1 MDWINLLL
9 IALILAGILAWLL
22 IMLRKVPSGVRSG
35 EAEQLTMESLQAY
48 VTSAINEFT
57 NVNLLD
63 LGLAGEEFER
73 RRNVV
78 AELKSALKSCNS
90 GSLAD
95 KIYVKSFISDLLL
108 RGGAVTETNIDQLL
122 PFGQERLLTDADK
135 FDILLYAY
143 KKEHGMQALS
153 VMIENYGLA
162 ELKSIIEQGSTES
175 YLITTEEIRDMY
187 SREAPRLSFE
197 DKLQIVV
204 QRVYQQYKGF
214 GPIDELRDQ
223 TIDGVSGGVSGLPA
237 EMKELDHEVELMRTM
252 RDPDAGSGPRSCDS
266 IWIFYRGKSIRLAF
280 LGFGSEL
287 ELKRVCQNIY
297 RFGSP
302 GQLSEA
308 RAYMVNE
315 MQDGSRVVVVRP
327 PFAENWAFFVRKF
340 DLPNLSLE
348 RLLNAERIKG
358 AELPM
363 KMLDYLMKG
372 AQVTAVTGEQGSGKT
387 TLLMAMVKS
396 IYGTFN
402 LRIQELAFEL
412 HLRRLYPER
421 NTLAFRET
429 EKIGGQEGLDLQ
441 KKTDGTVN
449 ILGEVA
455 TDPVAAW
462 AVQMSQVAS
471 KFTVFSHHAKTLKDL
486 IWSLRNSLLK
496 TGTFQNERI
505 AEEQVASVIAFDVH
519 LEKQRDGTRYIER
532 VTECVTIEAD
542 QEVFAELVR
551 RLDAEQDETSVLKIW
566 ARANLDYYRRL
577 TGRSFEA
584 RNIIEFRDGAYVPV
598 HRPTPGTIER
608 MTVNMSREDAAE
620 FSDFLDRYW
629 GSESA

>member
-9 IALILAGILAWLL
+9 ICVILAGILLWLL
-22 IMLRKVPSGVRSG
+22 LMLRKNPMTQGAREL
-35 EAEQLTMESLQAY
+35 EAELFTIEALQSYA
-48 VTSAINEFT
+48 TAAINEFT
-57 NVNLLD
+57 NANLLD
-63 LGLAGEEFER
+63 LGLSAEEFER

-78 AELKSALKSCNS
+78 AELKSSLKMCNS

-95 KIYVKSFISDLLL
+95 KTYVKSFIADLLL
-108 RGGAVTETNIDQLL
+108 RGEVINESTIDRVL
-122 PFGQERLLTDADK
+122 PFGDERLLTDQDK
-135 FDILLYAY
+135 FDILLHAY
-143 KKEHGMQALS
+143 KLEHGMQGLS
-153 VMIENYGLA
+153 QLIEKHRLA
-162 ELKSIIEQGSTES
+162 ELKSIIENGETES
-175 YLITTEEIRDMY
+175 YIITPEEIRDIY
-187 SREAPRLSFE
+187 ALEAPRLSFD

-237 EMKELDHEVELMRTM
+237 NMQELEHEVELMRSM
-252 RDPDAGSGPRSCDS
+252 REKGPHGCDS

-280 LGFGSEL
+280 LGFGSDL

-297 RFGSP
+297 KFGSP

-308 RAYMVNE
+308 KAYMVNE

-327 PFAENWAFFVRKF
+327 PFSESWAFFVRKF

-348 RLLNAERIKG
+348 RLLASEQVKG

-429 EKIGGQEGLDLQ
+429 DKISGQEGLDLQ

-471 KFTVFSHHAKTLKDL
+471 KFTVFSHHAKTMKDL
-486 IWSLRNSLLK
+486 VWSLRNSLLK

-519 LEKQRDGTRYIER
+519 LEKERDGTRYIER
-532 VTECVTIEAD
+532 LTECVVLDPDEQGFAQLAGKLDGELDEAS
-542 QEVFAELVR
+542 AIK
-551 RLDAEQDETSVLKIW
+551 VL
-566 ARANLDYYRRL
+566 ARANLHYYRRL
-577 TGRSFEA
+577 TGRTFEA
-584 RNIIEFRDGAYVPV
+584 RNIIEFRDGRYVPV
-598 HRPTPGTIER
+598 HRPTSRKVELMAG
-608 MTVNMSREDAAE
+608 NMSREDAAD
-620 FSDFLDRYW
+620 FRAFLDRYW

>member
-1 MDWINLLL
+1 MHWMNVLL
-9 IALILAGILAWLL
+9 IGIILAGVLVWLL
-22 IMLRKVPSGVRSG
+22 LLLRKNPANQTQQTESDLVTI
-35 EAEQLTMESLQAY
+35 EALQSY
-48 VTSAINEFT
+48 VTMSINEFT
-57 NVNLLD
+57 NANLLD
-63 LGLAGEEFER
+63 LGLSAEEFER

-78 AELKSALKSCNS
+78 TELKSSLKMCNS
-90 GSLAD
+90 GSLSD
-95 KIYVKSFISDLLL
+95 KTYVKSFIADLLL
-108 RGGAVTETNIDQLL
+108 RGEIVNQWNIDRIL
-122 PFGQERLLTDADK
+122 PFEDEYALTDQDR
-135 FDILLYAY
+135 FDILLHCYRL
-143 KKEHGMQALS
+143 EHGMQGLTQL
-153 VMIENYGLA
+153 IEQYRLA
-162 ELKSIIEQGSTES
+162 ELKSIIENGETES
-175 YLITTEEIRDMY
+175 YIITAEEIRHIY
-187 SREAPRLSFE
+187 AEEAPRLSFE

-204 QRVYQQYKGF
+204 QRIYQQYKGF
-214 GPIDELRDQ
+214 GVIDELRDQ

-237 EMKELDHEVELMRTM
+237 DMQDMEQEVDWVRSM
-252 RDPDAGSGPRSCDS
+252 PDQAPKGCDS
-266 IWIFYRGKSIRLAF
+266 VWIFYRGKSIRLAF
-280 LGFGSEL
+280 LGFGSSL

-297 RFGSP
+297 KFGSP

-308 RAYMVNE
+308 KAYMVNE

-327 PFAENWAFFVRKF
+327 PFAESWAFFVRKF

-348 RLLNAERIKG
+348 RLLAADHVQNAD
-358 AELPM
+358 LPM

-429 EKIGGQEGLDLQ
+429 EHISGQEGLDLQ

-471 KFTVFSHHAKTLKDL
+471 KFTVFSHHAKTMKDL

-519 LEKQRDGTRYIER
+519 LEKERDGTRYIER
-532 VTECVTIEAD
+532 VTECIALDAD
-542 QEVFAELVR
+542 EDTFAELAQQ
-551 RLDAEQDETSVLKIW
+551 LDE
-566 ARANLDYYRRL
+566 NLDSATSIQLLARIQLSQYRQA
-577 TGRSFEA
+577 TGRTFEA
-584 RNIIEFRDGAYVPV
+584 RNIIEFRDGMYIPV
-598 HRPTPGTIER
+598 HRPTARKVEAMAG
-608 MTVNMSREDAAE
+608 NMSKQDAAD
-620 FSDFLDRYW
+620 FRAFLDRYW

>member
-1 MDWINLLL
+1 MEGINLLL
-9 IALILAGILAWLL
+9 IVVILIGIAAWLL
-22 IMLRKVPSGVRSG
+22 IMLRKVPGGTRSG
-35 EAEQLTMESLQAY
+35 EDELPTLETLQAY

-63 LGLAGEEFER
+63 LGLTGEEFER

-78 AELKSALKSCNS
+78 AELKSSLKACNS

-95 KIYVKSFISDLLL
+95 KMYVKSFISDLLL
-108 RGGAVTETNIDQLL
+108 RGGAVSEANIDHIL
-122 PFGQERLLTDADK
+122 PFGQERLLTDVDK
-135 FDILLYAY
+135 FDILLHVY
-143 KKEHGMQALS
+143 KQEHGMQALS
-153 VMIENYGLA
+153 MLIEQYDLA
-162 ELKSIIEQGSTES
+162 RLKSIIEEGRTES
-175 YLITTEEIRDMY
+175 YLITPEEIRDIY
-187 SREAPRLSFE
+187 NREAPRLSFD
-197 DKLQIVV
+197 DKLQLVV
-204 QRVYQQYKGF
+204 QRIYQQYKGF
-214 GPIDELRDQ
+214 GSIDELRDQ
-223 TIDGVSGGVSGLPA
+223 NLDGISGGVSGLPS
-237 EMKELDHEVELMRTM
+237 EMQEIDHEMELMRTM
-252 RDPDAGSGPRSCDS
+252 RAASSGPRSCDS
-266 IWIFYRGKSIRLAF
+266 VWIFYRGKSIRLAF

-348 RLLNAERIKG
+348 RLLNAEQVSG

-505 AEEQVASVIAFDVH
+505 AEEQVANVIAFDVH
-519 LEKQRDGTRYIER
+519 LEKERNGTRYIER
-532 VTECVTIEAD
+532 VTECVTLDAD
-542 QEVFAELVR
+542 QEVFAELGR
-551 RLDAEQDETSVLKIW
+551 RLDSEEDEGSVLKVL

-577 TGRSFEA
+577 TGRAFEA
-584 RNIIEFRDGAYVPV
+584 RNIIEFRDGAYIPV
-598 HRPTPGTIER
+598 HRPTPATVER
-608 MTVNMSREDAAE
+608 MAGNMSREDAAS
-620 FSDFLDRYW
+620 FLDFLDRHW

>member
-9 IALILAGILAWLL
+9 IFVILAGVLLWLL
-22 IMLRKVPSGVRSG
+22 LMLRKNPSLRDAR
-35 EAEQLTMESLQAY
+35 EAEAELLTIEALQSYA
-48 VTSAINEFT
+48 TAAINEFT
-57 NVNLLD
+57 NANLLD
-63 LGLAGEEFER
+63 LGLSAEEFER

-78 AELKSALKSCNS
+78 AELKSSLKTCNS

-95 KIYVKSFISDLLL
+95 KTYVKSFIADLLL
-108 RGGAVTETNIDQLL
+108 RGAAVSETTIDRIL
-122 PFGQERLLTDADK
+122 PFGDARLLSDQDK
-135 FDILLYAY
+135 FDILLHVY
-143 KKEHGMQALS
+143 KLEHGMQALS
-153 VMIENYGLA
+153 ALIERYSLA
-162 ELKSIIEQGSTES
+162 ELKSVIENGSTES
-175 YLITTEEIRDMY
+175 YIITAEEIREIY
-187 SREAPRLSFE
+187 EREAPRLSFE

-204 QRVYQQYKGF
+204 QRIYQQYKGF
-214 GPIDELRDQ
+214 GAIDELRDQ
-223 TIDGVSGGVSGLPA
+223 TIDGVSGGVSGLPG
-237 EMKELDHEVELMRTM
+237 EMREMEDEVELMRSM
-252 RDPDAGSGPRSCDS
+252 REPGPRGCDS
-266 IWIFYRGKSIRLAF
+266 VWIFYRGKSIRLAF
-280 LGFGSEL
+280 LGFGSDL

-297 RFGSP
+297 KFGSP

-308 RAYMVNE
+308 KAYMVNE

-327 PFAENWAFFVRKF
+327 PFSESWAFFVRKF

-348 RLLNAERIKG
+348 RLLASDRVTG

-363 KMLDYLMKG
+363 QMLDYLMKG

-429 EKIGGQEGLDLQ
+429 DKISGQEGLDLQ

-471 KFTVFSHHAKTLKDL
+471 KFTVFSHHAKTMKDL

-519 LEKQRDGTRYIER
+519 LEKERDGTRYIQR
-532 VTECVTIEAD
+532 LTECVVIDPDE
-542 QEVFAELVR
+542 ESFAELA
-551 RLDAEQDETSVLKIW
+551 RLLENGADENAALKVL

-577 TGRSFEA
+577 TGRTFEA
-584 RNIIEFRDGAYVPV
+584 RSIIEFRDGAYVPV
-598 HRPTPGTIER
+598 NRPTPRKVELMAG
-608 MTVNMSREDAAE
+608 NMSKEDEAA
-620 FSDFLDRYW
+620 FRAFLDRYW
-629 GSESA
+629 GSETA

>member
-9 IALILAGILAWLL
+9 IVVILGGILLWLL
-22 IMLRKVPSGVRSG
+22 FMLRKNPAFSES
-35 EAEQLTMESLQAY
+35 EPQAELLTIDALQAY
-48 VTSAINEFT
+48 ATAAINEFV
-57 NVNLLD
+57 NANLLD
-63 LGLAGEEFER
+63 LGLSAEEFER
-73 RRNVV
+73 RRHVI
-78 AELKSALKSCNS
+78 AELKTSLKICNS

-95 KIYVKSFISDLLL
+95 KTYVKSFISDLLL
-108 RGGAVTETNIDQLL
+108 RGDTINEATINQVL
-122 PFGQERLLTDADK
+122 PFDDERLLTDQDK
-135 FDILLYAY
+135 FDILLHVY
-143 KKEHGMQALS
+143 KREHGLQALS
-153 VMIENYGLA
+153 MLIEKYSLA
-162 ELKSIIEQGSTES
+162 ELKSIIEGGMTES
-175 YLITTEEIRDMY
+175 YIITAEEIRSIY
-187 SREAPRLSFE
+187 SREAPRLSFD
-197 DKLQIVV
+197 DKLNIVV
-204 QRVYQQYKGF
+204 QRIYQQYKGF

-223 TIDGVSGGVSGLPA
+223 TIDGVSGGVSGLLS
-237 EMKELDHEVELMRTM
+237 EMREMDDEVELMRSM
-252 RDPDAGSGPRSCDS
+252 RENGPRGCDS

-280 LGFGSEL
+280 LGFGSSL

-297 RFGSP
+297 KFGSP

-308 RAYMVNE
+308 KAYMVNE

-327 PFAENWAFFVRKF
+327 PFSESWAFFVRKF

-348 RLLNAERIKG
+348 RLLASERVVG
-358 AELPM
+358 TELPM
-363 KMLDYLMKG
+363 MMLDYLMKG

-429 EKIGGQEGLDLQ
+429 DKITGQEGLDLQ

-471 KFTVFSHHAKTLKDL
+471 KFTVFSHHAKTMKDL

-519 LEKQRDGTRYIER
+519 LEKERDGTRYIER
-532 VTECVTIEAD
+532 LTECVVLDPDEEA
-542 QEVFAELVR
+542 FAELSR
-551 RLDAEQDETSVLKIW
+551 TLAGGGDEASALKIL
-566 ARANLDYYRRL
+566 AQANLNYYRRI
-577 TGRSFEA
+577 TGRTFEA
-584 RNIIEFRDGAYVPV
+584 RNIIEFRDGAYIPV
-598 HRPTPGTIER
+598 QRPTPRKIEL
-608 MTVNMSREDAAE
+608 MAGNMSREDAAA
-620 FSDFLDRYW
+620 FHAFLDRYW
-629 GSESA
+629 GSEPA

>member
-1 MDWINLLL
+1 MNAINLLL
-9 IALILAGILAWLL
+9 IASILAGILGWLL
-22 IMLRKVPSGVRSG
+22 FVLRRSPDAGSGLWNA
-35 EAEQLTMESLQAY
+35 EAETPALEDIQAY
-48 VTSAINEFT
+48 VTAAINDFT
-57 NVNLLD
+57 NANLLD
-63 LGLAGEEFER
+63 LGLSAEEFER
-73 RRNVV
+73 RRSVV
-78 AELKSALKSCNS
+78 AELKSSLKNCNS

-95 KIYVKSFISDLLL
+95 KTYVKSFIYDLIF
-108 RGGAVTETNIDQLL
+108 RGGIVTETSIDRIF
-122 PFGQERLLTDADK
+122 PFGDERLLTDQDK
-135 FDILLYAY
+135 FDLLLYQY
-143 KKEHGMQALS
+143 KREHGLQALS
-153 VMIENYGLA
+153 VLIEQHGLA
-162 ELKSIIEQGSTES
+162 EPKCVIENGETES
-175 YLITTEEIRDMY
+175 YIVTPEEIRDIY
-187 SREAPRLSFE
+187 RREAGNLSFE
-197 DKLQIVV
+197 DKMQIIV

-214 GPIDELRDQ
+214 GAIDELRDQ
-223 TIDGVSGGVSGLPA
+223 NIDGVSAGVSGLPA
-237 EMKELDHEVELMRTM
+237 DMQEVEHEVELMRSM
-252 RDPDAGSGPRSCDS
+252 RSRTPRGCDS
-266 IWIFYRGKSIRLAF
+266 VWIFYRGKSIRLAC
-280 LGFGSEL
+280 LGFGSDL

-297 RFGSP
+297 KFGNP

-308 RAYMVNE
+308 KAYMVNE

-327 PFAENWAFFVRKF
+327 PFSESWAFFVRKF

-348 RLLNAERIKG
+348 RLLASERVTN

-412 HLRRLYPER
+412 HLRRLYPQR
-421 NTLAFRET
+421 NMLAFRET
-429 EKIGGQEGLDLQ
+429 DKISGQEGLDLQ

-471 KFTVFSHHAKTLKDL
+471 KFTVFSHHAKTTKDL

-519 LEKQRDGTRYIER
+519 LEKERDGTRFIER
-532 VTECVTIEAD
+532 MTECVAIDAD
-542 QEVFAELVR
+542 ESSFTELVR
-551 RLDAEQDETSVLKIW
+551 ELGKDADEASALRILT
-566 ARANLDYYRRL
+566 RANLDYYRRL
-577 TGRSFEA
+577 TGRTFES

-598 HRPTPGTIER
+598 ERPSPRKVELMAG
-608 MTVNMSREDAAE
+608 NMSREDAAA
-620 FSDFLDRYW
+620 FRAFLDLYW
-629 GSESA
+629 GSETA

>member
-9 IALILAGILAWLL
+9 IAGILIGVLLGLFLIL
-22 IMLRKVPSGVRSG
+22 RQSPSNEDRYGQN
-35 EAEQLTMESLQAY
+35 AEPFTVEGLQAY
-48 VTSAINEFT
+48 VTTAVNAFV
-57 NVNLLD
+57 NANLLD
-63 LGLAGEEFER
+63 LGLSPEEFER

-78 AELKSALKSCNS
+78 AELKNSLKACSS

-95 KIYVKSFISDLLL
+95 KTYVKSFIADLLL
-108 RGGAVTETNIDQLL
+108 RGGAVNETTIDQVL
-122 PFGQERLLTDADK
+122 PFGDERRLSDPDK
-135 FDILLYAY
+135 FDILLHVY
-143 KKEHGMQALS
+143 KREHGMQALS
-153 VMIENYGLA
+153 VLFEKYGLA
-162 ELKSIIEQGSTES
+162 ELKSVIENGETES
-175 YLITTEEIRDMY
+175 HIITAEEIRDLY
-187 SREAPRLSFE
+187 ARESPSLSFD

-204 QRVYQQYKGF
+204 QRIYQQYKGF

-223 TIDGVSGGVSGLPA
+223 TIDGVSGGVSGLPSQMR
-237 EMKELDHEVELMRTM
+237 EIEDEVELMQSM
-252 RDPDAGSGPRSCDS
+252 REKGPRGCDS
-266 IWIFYRGKSIRLAF
+266 VWIFYRGKSIRLAF
-280 LGFGSEL
+280 LGFGSDL

-297 RFGSP
+297 KFGSP

-308 RAYMVNE
+308 KAYMVNE

-327 PFAENWAFFVRKF
+327 PFSESWAFFVRKF
-340 DLPNLSLE
+340 DLPNLSLD
-348 RLLNAERIKG
+348 RLLASERVSG
-358 AELPM
+358 AELPIR
-363 KMLDYLMKG
+363 MLDYLMKG

-402 LRIQELAFEL
+402 LRVQELAFEL

-429 EKIGGQEGLDLQ
+429 DKISGQEGLDLQ

-471 KFTVFSHHAKTLKDL
+471 KFTVFSHHAKTTKDL

-519 LEKQRDGTRYIER
+519 LEKEREGTRYIER
-532 VTECVTIEAD
+532 VTECLVLDPDE
-542 QEVFAELVR
+542 EGFAELGR
-551 RLDAEQDETSVLKIW
+551 RLANGADEAAALNVL
-566 ARANLDYYRRL
+566 AQANLNYYRRM
-577 TGRSFEA
+577 TGRTFEA
-584 RNIIEFRDGAYVPV
+584 RNIIEFRDGVYVAL
-598 HRPTPGTIER
+598 HRPTARKVEQ
-608 MTVNMSREDAAE
+608 MASNMSKADAAS
-620 FSDFLDRYW
+620 FRAFLERYW